1 MTRRKLML
9 ALSTAFAGV
18 VRAASDP
25 LYDEKADAT
34 KDISAAIA
42 TASRSSNPR
51 KNIALVFGANWCF
64 DCRMLEAQMHRSD
77 LAPLIERSYA
87 VVKIDVGRMD
97 KNIDVASKYDVPIKN
112 GIPAVAILDARG
124 KLLFA
129 QDQGQFADARHM
141 SYESIKAFFE
151 QWKPKG

>member
-1 MTRRKLML
+1 MKIKLFLLILVFVTARIVSADMDQVYDERADARKDI
-9 ALSTAFAGV
+9 
-18 VRAASDP
+18 RAAV
-25 LYDEKADAT
+25 A
-34 KDISAAIA
+34 SA
-42 TASRSSNPR
+42 SGSSKPR

-64 DCRMLEAQMHRSD
+64 DCRMLEAQMHIGD
-77 LAPLIERSYA
+77 LAQLIEKSYV

-129 QDQGQFADARHM
+129 QDQGQFADARNM

-151 QWKPKG
+151 EWKPKI

>member
-1 MTRRKLML
+1 MKSKVILL
-9 ALSTAFAGV
+9 ILVLVTARFVFAGADQV
-18 VRAASDP
+18 YDERADGRKDIRAAV
-25 LYDEKADAT
+25 
-34 KDISAAIA
+34 A
-42 TASRSSNPR
+42 TASGSSKPR

-64 DCRMLEAQMHRSD
+64 DCRMLDQQMHQGELSQ
-77 LAPLIERSYA
+77 LIDNNYV

-129 QDQGQFADARHM
+129 QNQGQFADARHM
-141 SYESIKAFFE
+141 SYESIRAFFE
-151 QWKPKG
+151 KWKPRN